1 MEIVK
6 VMEKR
11 VITVKKG
18 IIVSD
23 SKQGDE
29 TYEN

>member
-6 VMEKR
+6 VMKKR

-23 SKQGDE
+23 SKAGGYDE
-29 TYEN
+29 D